1 MLILVL
7 VVSVSCLGNC
17 LHCWCISGYSM
28 LTLSQ
33 VPCLVLYWVLWSTWL
48 IFEQG
53 NKYRSICSPT
63 PFLVRP
69 APFIK
74 NAFLDFQH
82 VFLFFYQ
89 KIKKKI
95 FTHTL
100 HPEGSF
106 SPSLLH
112 IFLPH
117 HEKSSYWFLYFMGC
131 PSECML
137 DAVNNCLFW
146 KLTAFQLFPDVF
158 FLSLMMT
165 LYLIISFQ
173 SWKQG
178 SY

>member
-1 MLILVL
+1 MI
-7 VVSVSCLGNC
+7 SVFCLGNC

-89 KIKKKI
+89 KIKKNSSLVLYILRAVSPLPSSI
-95 FTHTL
+95 F
-100 HPEGSF
+100 S
-106 SPSLLH
+106 SPTMKNPPTDSYISWAVQVSVCWMLWTTVCSENLLH
-112 IFLPH
+112 
-117 HEKSSYWFLYFMGC
+117 SSYFLM
-131 PSECML
+131 
-137 DAVNNCLFW
+137 
-146 KLTAFQLFPDVF
+146 F
-158 FLSLMMT
+158 F
-165 LYLIISFQ
+165 SFH
-173 SWKQG
+173 WWWLCT
-178 SY
+178 